1 MRAILAL
8 GILVALTASASAGT
22 ANHKRHAARATQSFA
37 PQITPRAAEGFAYV
51 PYAAPY
57 SSSGGYGG
65 DPYQSQH
72 WGG

>member
-1 MRAILAL
+1 MRTILAL

-22 ANHKRHAARATQSFA
+22 ANHKRHVAPATQSFT
-37 PQITPRAAEGFAYV
+37 PHVTPRAAAGFAYV

-57 SSSGGYGG
+57 SSSGGYS

>member
-22 ANHKRHAARATQSFA
+22 ANHKRHAAPATQTFA
-37 PQITPRAAEGFAYV
+37 PRVTPRAAAGFAYV

-57 SSSGGYGG
+57 SAPVEYS

>member
-22 ANHKRHAARATQSFA
+22 AHHKRHAAPATTFA
-37 PQITPRAAEGFAYV
+37 PYITPHAAESFGYV
-51 PYAAPY
+51 PYSAPSY
-57 SSSGGYGG
+57 SGGISN
-65 DPYQSQH
+65 PYQN